1 MKTFRR
7 NFIPLRH
14 IPVIVLLLL
23 SMLVTMTACRAD
35 VITMSPDQFLDR
47 LNALCADDF
56 GAVVETETVDAV
68 TSLCRITDR
77 MSLMLISDP
86 VTGLLQRAEL
96 TLTFDPDITDLDYS
110 SFSYFF
116 LVMLKELIYN
126 RQNDFF
132 VIFHYLV
139 VIVVFFD
146 NVFDIIEAVRDIFA
160 LHFESLAFVVF
171 GFLVLL
177 VVFVLVSPFLSRI
190 NKIPVT
196 EKTASI
202 VFVAVTKIAHN

>member
-56 GAVVETETVDAV
+56 GAVTETETIDAV
-68 TSLCRITDR
+68 TSLCQITDR
-77 MSLMLISDP
+77 ISLTLISDP
-86 VTGLLQRAEL
+86 VTGLMQRAEL
-96 TLTFDPDITDLDYS
+96 VLAFDPDITDLDYS

-116 LVMLKELIYN
+116 LVMLKAY
-126 RQNDFF
+126 D
-132 VIFHYLV
+132 
-139 VIVVFFD
+139 
-146 NVFDIIEAVRDIFA
+146 
-160 LHFESLAFVVF
+160 
-171 GFLVLL
+171 
-177 VVFVLVSPFLSRI
+177 
-190 NKIPVT
+190 
-196 EKTASI
+196 EKTTISNINSVYDALGISSYEPGI
-202 VFVAVTKIAHN
+202 QTEIGYGSNTYCYSVTDTEARFTALYIQPAETLDF